1 MPQMHLFIDT
11 NVFLN
16 YYRHTADDTK
26 ALDQLCKHVEAGD
39 IALHLP
45 LQVRDEWIRN
55 RERGLHESNESFR
68 RVVPPGLPRHLDGLD
83 STLKYLE
90 AVTALMTARDQL
102 MIEANS
108 KALQF
113 DLAVDKSLN
122 RVFSSA
128 TLYADD
134 NAIFE
139 MAKSRADKGNP
150 PGKRDSYGDQYNWE
164 ILLQKVPDEDLYVVS
179 KDSDF
184 ASALAKPDKN
194 GAISAHDFLKR
205 EWSERKSKKN
215 LYVFQTI
222 ATLLKFY
229 ENAVAVPAAVEGIGA
244 SVQSPDTSTPTGS
257 VSSAVVAPPTAEAE
271 PAVATPVAPPI
282 EDAGEEE
289 QARIAAVGALVT
301 SSNFQQ
307 THVAIAELMKIR
319 ASLTID
325 DAHKLAN
332 AALDNKQIEWIL
344 TDSDV
349 RDFYLWLLESF
360 TQTLDPGL
368 FDALVD
374 ALGLTPDPEDDDPWA
389 HA

>member
-1 MPQMHLFIDT
+1 MHLFIDT

-26 ALDQLCKHVEAGD
+26 ALDQLSKHIEAGD

-83 STLKYLE
+83 STSKYLE
-90 AVTALMTARDQL
+90 AVTALVKARDQL

-122 RVFSSA
+122 QVFSSA
-128 TLYADD
+128 TLYAHD
-134 NAIFE
+134 NAVFE
-139 MAKSRADKGNP
+139 MAKCRADKGNP

-164 ILLQKVPDEDLYVVS
+164 ILLQKVPEEDLYVVS

-194 GAISAHDFLKR
+194 GAISAHDFLRR
-205 EWSERKSKKN
+205 EWSNRKNKKN

-244 SVQSPDTSTPTGS
+244 SVQSPNTSTSAGSISSVVVVPT
-257 VSSAVVAPPTAEAE
+257 TAEAE
-271 PAVATPVAPPI
+271 PAVAAPVAPPV
-282 EDAGEEE
+282 EDSAKR
-289 QARIAAVGALVT
+289 QTRIGAVDALVS

-319 ASLTID
+319 GSLTTD
-325 DAHKLAN
+325 DADKLAN
-332 AALDNKQIEWIL
+332 AALENKQIEWIL

-374 ALGLTPDPEDDDPWA
+374 ALGLAPDPEADDPWA
-389 HA
+389 DG

>member
-26 ALDQLCKHVEAGD
+26 TLDQLCKHVEAGD

-83 STLKYLE
+83 STSKYLE

-134 NAIFE
+134 YAVFE

-194 GAISAHDFLKR
+194 GAISPHDFLRR
-205 EWSERKSKKN
+205 EWSDRKNKKN

-222 ATLLKFY
+222 ANLLKFY

-244 SVQSPDTSTPTGS
+244 SVQSSNTSTATGL
-257 VSSAVVAPPTAEAE
+257 VSPAAVAPPTAKAE
-271 PAVATPVAPPI
+271 PVVAAPVSPPVDAAKKLVRNGAV
-282 EDAGEEE
+282 D
-289 QARIAAVGALVT
+289 ALVT

-319 ASLTID
+319 GSLTTD
-325 DAHKLAN
+325 DADKLAN
-332 AALDNKQIEWIL
+332 AALDNKQVEWIL

-349 RDFYLWLLESF
+349 REFYLWLLESF

-389 HA
+389 DTQ

>member
-83 STLKYLE
+83 STSKYLE

-134 NAIFE
+134 NAVFE

-164 ILLQKVPDEDLYVVS
+164 TLLQKVPDEDLYVVS

-194 GAISAHDFLKR
+194 GAISAHDFLRR
-205 EWSERKSKKN
+205 EWSDRKNKKN

-244 SVQSPDTSTPTGS
+244 SVQSPNTSTATGS

-271 PAVATPVAPPI
+271 PAVAAPVAPPV
-282 EDAGEEE
+282 EDAAKK
-289 QARIAAVGALVT
+289 QARIGAVNALVT

-307 THVAIAELMKIR
+307 THVAIAELMKVR
-319 ASLTID
+319 GSLTTD
-325 DAHKLAN
+325 DADKLAN

-374 ALGLTPDPEDDDPWA
+374 ALGLTPDPEDDNPWA
-389 HA
+389 DA

>member
-68 RVVPPGLPRHLDGLD
+68 KVVPPGLPRHLDGLD
-83 STLKYLE
+83 STSKYLE
-90 AVTALMTARDQL
+90 AVKALMTARDQL

-122 RVFSSA
+122 QVFSSA

-134 NAIFE
+134 NAVFE

-194 GAISAHDFLKR
+194 GAISAHDFLRR
-205 EWSERKSKKN
+205 EWSDRKNKKN

-229 ENAVAVPAAVEGIGA
+229 ENAVAVPAAVEEIVA
-244 SVQSPDTSTPTGS
+244 S
-257 VSSAVVAPPTAEAE
+257 PTAEAE
-271 PAVATPVAPPI
+271 PAVAAPVAPPV
-282 EDAGEEE
+282 EDAAKK
-289 QARIAAVGALVT
+289 QARIGAVDALVS

-319 ASLTID
+319 GSLTTD
-325 DAHKLAN
+325 DADKLAN

-374 ALGLTPDPEDDDPWA
+374 ALGLTPDPEDDDPDA
-389 HA
+389 

>member
-1 MPQMHLFIDT
+1 
-11 NVFLN
+11 
-16 YYRHTADDTK
+16 
-26 ALDQLCKHVEAGD
+26 
-39 IALHLP
+39 
-45 LQVRDEWIRN
+45 
-55 RERGLHESNESFR
+55 
-68 RVVPPGLPRHLDGLD
+68 
-83 STLKYLE
+83 
-90 AVTALMTARDQL
+90 
-102 MIEANS
+102 
-108 KALQF
+108 
-113 DLAVDKSLN
+113 
-122 RVFSSA
+122 
-128 TLYADD
+128 
-134 NAIFE
+134 

-194 GAISAHDFLKR
+194 GAISAHDFLRR
-205 EWSERKSKKN
+205 EWSDRKNKKN

-244 SVQSPDTSTPTGS
+244 SVQSPNTSTATGS

-271 PAVATPVAPPI
+271 PAVAAPVAPPV
-282 EDAGEEE
+282 EDAAKK
-289 QARIAAVGALVT
+289 QARIGAVNALVT

-307 THVAIAELMKIR
+307 THVAIAELMKVR
-319 ASLTID
+319 GSLTTD
-325 DAHKLAN
+325 DADKLAN

-374 ALGLTPDPEDDDPWA
+374 ALGLTPDPEDNNPWA
-389 HA
+389 DA